1 MVRNVPRTAYR
12 ATLALVGAVLLLS
25 VPTSGAGAATQTTGT
40 ELVIPL
46 RATLMKNGGV
56 HLSAAPRVDLE
67 TTILFLVTN
76 RSTKPRWFEI
86 GTRKTTLRR
95 TPLIRPGA
103 TDRFYYVFRVRGR
116 TPFRWGGPGIAPRSG
131 VFRVV

>member
-1 MVRNVPRTAYR
+1 MPRRPYR
-12 ATLALVGAVLLLS
+12 LTLALVGALVLLV
-25 VPTSGAGAATQTTGT
+25 VPVTGAGAAPSTTGT

-46 RATLMKNGGV
+46 RATLMKSGGI
-56 HLSAAPRVDLE
+56 HLSASPRVDLE

-76 RSTKPRWFEI
+76 RSSKPRWFEI

-103 TDRFYYVFRVRGR
+103 TDRFYYVFRMRGKV
-116 TPFRWGGPGIAPRSG
+116 PFRYGGPGIVARSG
-131 VFRVV
+131 AFRVV